1 MSDDHV
7 RLIAKIQHFYD
18 VMIRRLEHM
27 EEGVLT
33 AGSTC
38 DPADLSGYRDKSVE
52 LNFLTC
58 EYSKT
63 FQNFLYKDDDEK

>member
-7 RLIAKIQHFYD
+7 RLVAKIQHFYD

-33 AGSTC
+33 ADSNC
-38 DPADLSGYRDKSVE
+38 SPSELSRYRDKSIE

-63 FQNFLYKDDDEK
+63 FQNFLYKDNDEK